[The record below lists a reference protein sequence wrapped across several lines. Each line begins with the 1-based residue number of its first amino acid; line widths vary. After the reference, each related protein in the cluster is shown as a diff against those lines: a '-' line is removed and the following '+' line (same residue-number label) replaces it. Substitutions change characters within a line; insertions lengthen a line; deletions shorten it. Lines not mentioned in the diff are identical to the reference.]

1 MSIYILESSATG
13 LVYKP
18 KCIDWNEPV
27 LVTITDA
34 SFANEEDVVN
44 DKLVPHRSQRGRLH
58 FLCGRQMAEGAETSP
73 AHLIGFGSTLIK
85 RVCRATL
92 QAETYAL
99 QHGVEEGYRLRA
111 ILAEVSGRP
120 YADHETFCHHLW
132 LSDCRSL
139 VDHLKVDAVSK
150 VQDKRLSIEMESL
163 RQSLES
169 PFEQLRWIDT
179 SVMLAC
185 RTKLRGKSSVG
196 GVHQTHP

>member
-1 MSIYILESSATG
+1 MT
-13 LVYKP
+13 
-18 KCIDWNEPV
+18 
-27 LVTITDA
+27 
-34 SFANEEDVVN
+34 
-44 DKLVPHRSQRGRLH
+44 
-58 FLCGRQMAEGAETSP
+58 EGAETSP

-111 ILAEVSGRP
+111 ILAEVSGRAH
-120 YADHETFCHHLW
+120 ADHETFCPHLW

-179 SVMLAC
+179 SVMLADALTKSMKPDVLLGVLQTC
-185 RTKLRGKSSVG
+185 HMDLRPLAWSVQDKQKKQAQRRRTQPDPSSDSPTSRPPPSAVEPG
-196 GVHQTHP
+196 TILEPCGFYE